1 MEYFTPVMYVDRS
14 GHFPILACLVGIL
27 LSGVI
32 VGTSAMLNKQ
42 EDESALGAFVGG
54 FIDGAI
60 GAVAVAAGLA
70 VPGLGGVALASI
82 IGAGGGFLGNTIGQ
96 LISYGDVDL
105 RAAGIQALYS
115 GITAGLSTGVLQM
128 TKLFPTT
135 GNFKVDFV
143 NNLALWSGPN
153 TLVHMGG
160 AGSIAT
166 AVTFWFTYYGFP
178 SANMIRKF

>member
-1 MEYFTPVMYVDRS
+1 MRMYPT
-14 GHFPILACLVGIL
+14 GYFPILACLVGIL

-42 EDESALGAFVGG
+42 KDESALGAFVGG

-60 GAVAVAAGLA
+60 GAVAVAAGL
-70 VPGLGGVALASI
+70 
-82 IGAGGGFLGNTIGQ
+82 T
-96 LISYGDVDL
+96 
-105 RAAGIQALYS
+105 
-115 GITAGLSTGVLQM
+115 TGVLQM

-153 TLVHMGG
+153 TPIHMGG
-160 AGSIAT
+160 TGSIAA
-166 AVTFWFTYYGFP
+166 AVTVWFTYYGFP
-178 SANMIRKF
+178 SANMIRKI